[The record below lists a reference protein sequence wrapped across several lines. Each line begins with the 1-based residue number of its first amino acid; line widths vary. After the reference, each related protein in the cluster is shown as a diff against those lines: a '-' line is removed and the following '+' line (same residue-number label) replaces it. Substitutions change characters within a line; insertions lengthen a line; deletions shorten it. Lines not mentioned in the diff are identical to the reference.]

1 MKIVIAF
8 YELLV
13 DQEKFWEQLRASDKK
28 SARNWS
34 WPSETAPA
42 YTFESGI
49 LWPSA
54 FSHGLS
60 GTQPFFPLL
69 PSRLLKFTFYE
80 NKPSARARK
89 RRSSDFIGPVVE
101 WHYSRAG
108 PIKIISRPIK
118 QAAQRGRPPHN
129 NICTHELSV
138 FPWRSAAAH
147 VHKKVKRYLFL
158 PSLLLTRTKSRH
170 SICAPIQRRNVFL
183 CILRA
188 ALCAAE
194 FYITRAHT
202 AHYFGRLNN
211 APLFALAG
219 WRYSGAISRIS
230 GRLSP
235 GCAPACC
242 LHTHT
247 SSAAP
252 QFRDFMNRVDFA
264 GAHTYIDSK
273 AERLI

>member
-1 MKIVIAF
+1 MA
-8 YELLV
+8 
-13 DQEKFWEQLRASDKK
+13 LRIQS
-28 SARNWS
+28 RPVRHNR
-34 WPSETAPA
+34 
-42 YTFESGI
+42 
-49 LWPSA
+49 
-54 FSHGLS
+54 
-60 GTQPFFPLL
+60 FFLCYHQV
-69 PSRLLKFTFYE
+69 LKFTFYE

-118 QAAQRGRPPHN
+118 QAARRGRPPHN

-170 SICAPIQRRNVFL
+170 SICAPIQRRNVFYVFCVL
-183 CILRA
+183 LF
-188 ALCAAE
+188 ALLNL
-194 FYITRAHT
+194 ISQAHT

-230 GRLSP
+230 GLLSP

-273 AERLI
+273 AARLI